1 MEGKFRHE
9 VTKTLSLIILE
20 GYSLCLSAFVA
31 FFSALPGLEYMAAAT
46 AKNEYDDILKEMFG
60 LGRFGIILGLATIR
74 DILNGLDN
82 PQNSYRCI
90 HVAGTNG
97 KGSIASALS
106 NILHRSGY
114 RVGLYT
120 SPHLVRFNERICI
133 NNTPVSNGAIVKAYR
148 TVKKVHSGDRQPT
161 FFEYT
166 TAMALYEFGRQKV
179 DWAVIETGMGGRLD
193 ATNILRPALSII
205 TNISLEHRM
214 YLGNTIARIAGEKAG
229 IIKRRVPVVTGV
241 KQKSAIAA
249 IEAVAKKRSA
259 PLFRMGDAFRVR
271 RNKNG
276 TFTYFGIE
284 STWRDVHTGLLGN
297 YQIDNAALVLAGCEI
312 LNKRKAAELPLDD
325 IRDGLENN
333 RWPGRLETV
342 STSPLVLL
350 DGAHNFIA
358 ARNLARFLSENIGD
372 RKITLVVGM
381 LDDKPYKSMLKSL
394 LPVCSRVVLT
404 RATIDRSLPAEILY
418 PIAREMV
425 SDVHIEPD
433 VGDAVKHAID
443 TGSSGDVIVVAG
455 SLYVVGEAK
464 DLFEK
469 EPSLIQT

>member
-1 MEGKFRHE
+1 
-9 VTKTLSLIILE
+9 
-20 GYSLCLSAFVA
+20 
-31 FFSALPGLEYMAAAT
+31 MAADISRSD
-46 AKNEYDDILKEMFG
+46 YDDILKEMFG
-60 LGRFGIILGLATIR
+60 LGRFGIVLGLDTIR
-74 DILNGLDN
+74 DILNGLGN
-82 PQNSYRCI
+82 PQNGYRCI

-97 KGSIASALS
+97 KGSIASALA
-106 NILHRSGY
+106 NVLERSGH

-133 NNTPVSNGAIVKAYR
+133 NGKPVTDEEIVNAYR
-148 TVKKVHSGDRQPT
+148 EAKGAHSGDRQPT

-166 TAMALYEFGRQKV
+166 TAMALYEFSRQKV

-193 ATNILRPALSII
+193 ATNILTPELSII

-214 YLGNTIARIAGEKAG
+214 YLGNTIAEIAGEKAG
-229 IIKRRVPVVTGV
+229 IIKKRVPVVTGV
-241 KQKSAIAA
+241 KQRSAIAA
-249 IEAVAKKRSA
+249 IEYVAKKRSA
-259 PLFRMGDAFRVR
+259 PLFRMGDAFSVR

-284 STWRDVHTGLLGN
+284 NTWRDIKTGLLGN
-297 YQIDNAALVLAGCEI
+297 YQVDNAALVLAGCEI
-312 LNKRKAAELPLDD
+312 LNQRRAAQLPLGD
-325 IRDGLENN
+325 IRAGLENN

-342 STSPLVLL
+342 STSPLILL

-358 ARNLARFLSENIGD
+358 ARNLARFLSENLGD
-372 RKITLVVGM
+372 RRIILVVGM